1 MKMRGRGII
10 GGGSGKLLTLPTT
23 AHAREQ
29 APKTPPEHPVDT
41 NDMIKYFKI
50 NMLSKK
56 QFKQLIERQQVS
68 LVIGIDPD
76 ADRNG
81 VATLSRESRQLTVD
95 TMTFPD
101 LLDYLRYMQAQT
113 ATAHNTLR
121 VIIEA
126 GWLNKT
132 HWHVDYN
139 DSRQAAAAKGN
150 AVGRNHET
158 GRKIAEMCAHWG
170 IAHELIKPL
179 SLKAGGVNLWHG
191 KDGKISAEEL
201 TAITGLKGRT
211 NQEARDAA
219 LLAWVWAGLPTPIV
233 AKN

>member
-1 MKMRGRGII
+1 M
-10 GGGSGKLLTLPTT
+10 
-23 AHAREQ
+23 
-29 APKTPPEHPVDT
+29 V
-41 NDMIKYFKI
+41 
-50 NMLSKK
+50 SK
-56 QFKQLIERQQVS
+56 QQYKQLLDRQSVA
-68 LVIGIDPD
+68 VIIGIDPD

-81 VATLSRESRQLTVD
+81 VATLNRESRLLTAD

-101 LLDYLRYMQAQT
+101 LLDYLRYTQAQA
-113 ATAHNTLR
+113 ATARRNLR

-132 HWHVDYN
+132 HWHVGYN

-158 GRKIAEMCAHWG
+158 GRKIAEMCEHWS
-170 IAHELIKPL
+170 ISHELIKPL
-179 SLKAGGVNLWHG
+179 PLKAGGVNLWHG

-201 TAITGLKGRT
+201 TAITGLRGRT

-219 LLAWVWAGLPTPIV
+219 LLAWVWAGFPTTILQ
-233 AKN
+233 K

>member
-1 MKMRGRGII
+1 
-10 GGGSGKLLTLPTT
+10 
-23 AHAREQ
+23 
-29 APKTPPEHPVDT
+29 
-41 NDMIKYFKI
+41 
-50 NMLSKK
+50 MLSKR

-81 VATLSRESRQLTVD
+81 VATLTRESRQLTAD

-101 LLDYLRYMQAQT
+101 LLDYLRYMQAQA
-113 ATAHNTLR
+113 ATANNNLR

-132 HWHVDYN
+132 HWHVGYK
-139 DSRQAAAAKGN
+139 DSAQAAAAKGN

-158 GRKIAEMCAHWG
+158 GRKIAEMCEHWA
-170 IAHELIKPL
+170 IPHELIKPL
-179 SLKAGGVNLWHG
+179 PLRAGGVNLWRG
-191 KDGKISAEEL
+191 KDGKITAEEL
-201 TAITGLKGRT
+201 TAITGLRGRT

-219 LLAWVWAGLPTPIV
+219 LLAWVWAGLPTSILI
-233 AKN
+233 K

>member
-1 MKMRGRGII
+1 
-10 GGGSGKLLTLPTT
+10 
-23 AHAREQ
+23 
-29 APKTPPEHPVDT
+29 
-41 NDMIKYFKI
+41 MI
-50 NMLSKK
+50 SK
-56 QFKQLIERQQVS
+56 QQYKQLLDRQSVA
-68 LVIGIDPD
+68 VIIGIDPD

-81 VATLSRESRQLTVD
+81 VATLNRESRLLTAD

-101 LLDYLRYMQAQT
+101 LLDYLRYTQAQA
-113 ATAHNTLR
+113 ATARRNLR

-132 HWHVDYN
+132 HWHVGYN

-158 GRKIAEMCAHWG
+158 GRKIAEMCEHWN
-170 IAHELIKPL
+170 ISYELIKPL
-179 SLKAGGVNLWHG
+179 PLKAGGVNLWHG

-201 TAITGLKGRT
+201 TAITGLRGRT

-219 LLAWVWAGLPTPIV
+219 LLAWVWAGFPTAILR
-233 AKN
+233 K